1 MFVVLS
7 LKKFL
12 TMTRFEMIALPVASL
27 LLSVPIPRQ
36 NFATLDQRHQDVSEH
51 VRRLFD
57 TVREQA
63 SGAQQQFGA
72 LNEQMLHQMDATRR
86 LQDIIASLAQQQQSS
101 QQSSQPDQ
109 SPAMKRI
116 AAAAAAKELG
126 AGAEAADSGA
136 PAGMQQQFD
145 ALAQELEVR
154 ARVCVFVLERGWTV
168 CFQNRCSCR
177 TPVCFK

>member
-1 MFVVLS
+1 
-7 LKKFL
+7 
-12 TMTRFEMIALPVASL
+12 
-27 LLSVPIPRQ
+27 
-36 NFATLDQRHQDVSEH
+36 

-86 LQDIIASLAQQQQSS
+86 LQDIIASLAQQQQQ

-116 AAAAAAKELG
+116 AAAAAAKEHG
-126 AGAEAADSGA
+126 AGAEATDGGA

-154 ARVCVFVLERGWTV
+154 ARVLI
-168 CFQNRCSCR
+168 
-177 TPVCFK
+177 

>member
-1 MFVVLS
+1 M
-7 LKKFL
+7 
-12 TMTRFEMIALPVASL
+12 
-27 LLSVPIPRQ
+27 
-36 NFATLDQRHQDVSEH
+36 
-51 VRRLFD
+51 RRLFD

-86 LQDIIASLAQQQQSS
+86 LQDIIASFAQQQQS
-101 QQSSQPDQ
+101 SSQPDQ

-116 AAAAAAKELG
+116 VAAAAAKELG

-168 CFQNRCSCR
+168 CVQNRCSCR